1 MSEPFAQ
8 VEDVQGRIDFT
19 MSAAEERVAGAALD
33 DMSEEARYHAGQAW
47 PVPEEAPRM
56 VRRLVLV
63 AVARYMKNLDGL
75 TQSRAGDETVAFTD
89 LGDKAGAP
97 FFSDAEIETLR
108 RLGGAAQGGFVS
120 AEVTAYRTDLR
131 RYKHHQCTLVNT
143 DGDPFPLNEECWG
156 FGCDCSTWHPSGG
169 CRSGYGYGY
178 STWHPRR
185 GC

>member
-1 MSEPFAQ
+1 VSEPFAQ

-169 CRSGYGYGY
+169 CRYGYGY